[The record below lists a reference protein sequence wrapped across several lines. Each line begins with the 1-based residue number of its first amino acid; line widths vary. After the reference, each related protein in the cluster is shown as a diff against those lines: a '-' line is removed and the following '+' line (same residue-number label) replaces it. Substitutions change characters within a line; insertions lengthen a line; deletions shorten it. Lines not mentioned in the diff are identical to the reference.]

1 MELLIYF
8 GKASLLLFLF
18 WAIYKLVLEDE
29 TYNQLKRYY
38 LLIGYIA
45 SLILPLIQFT
55 RTKIIE
61 PTTSTLIANSTLAS
75 SDISTELS
83 TAELMLQIIDDY
95 YLIELLLLGVALFF
109 QLKFLRQ
116 LVRLV
121 SQLKSAQKYTKN
133 GIHYIAS
140 RSEDTAFSFLN
151 YVVYNPEK
159 LTPTELQLILKHEEA
174 HVKLRHSLDILLAHI
189 YTSLFWFNPIAWF
202 YKNAITEN
210 LEFQADASATSA
222 DSLKPYQQTLFKV
235 VEERYKHQL
244 QHAFNQN
251 SIKKRIIMLQ
261 KSNFKPSKNYF
272 RLVLITPFLVAYM
285 LLFQIETIAQV
296 RTNNIKETKAE
307 ITKVE
312 LTYGAKTS
320 FENLRKDIEF
330 LKEEFGVDMSYRNDT
345 RTEDG
350 FIKGITLDINTNTG
364 FSGSVTSPDLA
375 QTPVYVYYYPNEDVK
390 SPFGVGTGKKS
401 ESETAITYDEIK
413 NAEKIRIDGKTYK
426 NEELKGKYIAFDKA
440 SYNPETK
447 TLTIKR
453 PSQFTNEEFDDFKTF
468 FSKLKEEKAKNFT
481 YEFIS
486 ISDEAKIMLG
496 KYKHGEK
503 TDLKAVSKTS
513 SFSFDASTT
522 ENLKEISAK
531 DLNDTEVLIINR
543 KKFSKKE
550 LANKN
555 IIVEQAAY
563 DSSTKT
569 LNIKT
574 PEAFGEGIF
583 DGFKQLLN
591 KTKSIYGNELK
602 EELHFINITKKLDAL
617 LITVNNLKIDNNPE
631 NATQNKIVENSLTKN
646 QDVLFIVDGKKINQN
661 EIKKIDPNKIASI
674 NVIKNPTEIKKYTS
688 DEENYEGVIL
698 ITTTDKK

>member
-8 GKASLLLFLF
+8 GKASLLLSLF
-18 WAIYKLVLEDE
+18 WVFYKIFLEGE

-45 SLILPLIQFT
+45 SLSLPLIQFT
-55 RTKIIE
+55 KTKIIE
-61 PTTSTLIANSTLAS
+61 PTTSALIANSTLAN
-75 SDISTELS
+75 SDISTELT
-83 TAELMLQIIDDY
+83 TAELMHQVIQDY

-121 SQLKSAQKYTKN
+121 SQLKSAQKHTKN
-133 GIHYIAS
+133 GIHYISS

-159 LTPTELQLILKHEEA
+159 LTSTELELILKHEEA
-174 HVKLRHSLDILLAHI
+174 HVNLKHSLDNLVAHI

-202 YKNAITEN
+202 YKNSITEN
-210 LEFQADASATSA
+210 LEFQADAYATST
-222 DSLKPYQQTLFKV
+222 DSLKSYQQTLFKV
-235 VEERYKHQL
+235 VEQRYNHQL
-244 QHAFNQN
+244 QQAFNQN

-272 RLVLITPFLVAYM
+272 KLVLITPFLVAYL

-296 RTNNIKETKAE
+296 QSNQVKETTAQ
-307 ITKVE
+307 ITKIE

-330 LKEEFGVDMSYRNDT
+330 LKEEFDVDMSYRNDT
-345 RTEDG
+345 RTKDG

-375 QTPVYVYYYPNEDVK
+375 QTPVYVYYHPNEDVK
-390 SPFGVGTGKKS
+390 SPFGVGTGKNPKN
-401 ESETAITYDEIK
+401 ETSTYDEIK
-413 NAEKIRIDGKTYK
+413 NAEKIRIDGEIFK
-426 NEELKGKYIAFDKA
+426 NEELKGKYIAFETV

-453 PSQFTNEEFDDFKTF
+453 PAQFTNEEFDDFKTF

-486 ISDEAKIMLG
+486 ISDEANIMLG
-496 KYKHGEK
+496 KYEKGEK
-503 TDLKAVSKTS
+503 TDQKADSKTS
-513 SFSFDASTT
+513 SFSFDTSTT
-522 ENLKEISAK
+522 ENPKEISAK
-531 DLNDTEVLIINR
+531 DLNDAEVLIING
-543 KKFSKKE
+543 KKFSKKG
-550 LANKN
+550 LVNKN

-583 DGFKQLLN
+583 DGFKQLLK
-591 KTKSIYGNELK
+591 KTKAIYGSELK
-602 EELHFINITKKLDAL
+602 EEFRFINISKKLDAL
-617 LITVNNLKIDNNPE
+617 LITVNNMNINNNPE
-631 NATQNKIVENSLTKN
+631 NASQNKIVKNSLIKN
-646 QDVLFIVDGKKINQN
+646 QNVLFLVDGEKMSQDELKKIN
-661 EIKKIDPNKIASI
+661 PNRIISVD
-674 NVIKNPTEIKKYTS
+674 VIKNPKEVKKHTS
-688 DEENYEGVIL
+688 NEEEYEGVIL
-698 ITTTDKK
+698 ITTSNKK